1 MFLLCC
7 CLNMYMSNNH
17 KHSVKRFRN
26 FLSEST
32 SKDSSV
38 VNFQIGFEG
47 SIPSEY
53 ESEELAIEIA
63 EWIINAVRLDDGSI
77 SVSAIWSGRDIV
89 GWDFEVTTPDAK
101 AAALLAAYL
110 DSGSISPLTEALTR
124 REGTSCFVLLV
135 ESTPRFTVRVPLRR
149 FTDKRQ

>member
-1 MFLLCC
+1 
-7 CLNMYMSNNH
+7 MYMSNNH

-26 FLSEST
+26 FLWEST

-38 VNFQIGFEG
+38 VNFQIGFED

-53 ESEELAIEIA
+53 ESEALAIEIA

-77 SVSAIWSGRDIV
+77 SVSAIRNGRDIV
-89 GWDFEVTTPDAK
+89 GWDFEVATPDAK
-101 AAALLAAYL
+101 AVALLSAYL
-110 DSGSISPLTEALTR
+110 ESGSISPLTEALTR
-124 REGTSCFVLLV
+124 SNGASCFVLLV
-135 ESTPRFTVRVPLRR
+135 ESTPRFTVRVPQRR